1 MQTEINIQ
9 ENESAAAETQ
19 LVFSNDVNGTN
30 VKAVYEYVM
39 RKAPKRAMELF
50 DNLPPQYAAVEHPEL
65 QLTDENNWVTSELAV
80 RVFQNAK
87 KILND
92 PEAAYHIG
100 FEQITRREFGN
111 FQKLFIYQTFPRDLK
126 ANFGDSSQIA
136 SI

>member
-1 MQTEINIQ
+1 
-9 ENESAAAETQ
+9 
-19 LVFSNDVNGTN
+19 
-30 VKAVYEYVM
+30 VYEYVM